1 LTCFAAAHGDALE
14 RIEHAEEI
22 PEQRSFINR
31 GGIVRAS
38 AWCDLI
44 ATAPL
49 ATPWSLRWFLSAFE
63 HLHGTLGLGGTVP
76 AYSAGLALFAN
87 LLGSIVAVWSLAR
100 LCALEA

>member
-1 LTCFAAAHGDALE
+1 MTCFAAAHGDALE

-49 ATPWSLRWFLSAFE
+49 ATPWSLHWFLSTFE
-63 HLHGTLGLGGTVP
+63 RLHGTLVRP
-76 AYSAGLALFAN
+76 AGNPDPFAASAYGI
-87 LLGSIVAVWSLAR
+87 SR
-100 LCALEA
+100 R